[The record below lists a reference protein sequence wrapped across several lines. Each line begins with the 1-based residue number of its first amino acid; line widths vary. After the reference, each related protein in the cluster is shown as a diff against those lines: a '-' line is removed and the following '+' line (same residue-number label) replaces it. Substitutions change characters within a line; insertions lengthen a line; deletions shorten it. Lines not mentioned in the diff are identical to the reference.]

1 MVIFLAIVLS
11 HFIKLDE
18 ARFSVL
24 ELCINFLKC
33 KVITDLK
40 TPLTKDVVNHNC
52 GFLMVGGESAVFSE
66 EKEASLDMSKD
77 VMLPGE
83 MTFRREALTAS
94 TPAAA
99 LR

>member
-1 MVIFLAIVLS
+1 M
-11 HFIKLDE
+11 
-18 ARFSVL
+18 
-24 ELCINFLKC
+24 
-33 KVITDLK
+33 ITDLK

-83 MTFRREALTAS
+83 MTFRRETFTAS

-99 LR
+99 LRWSHEIYYLKSVLLVKEFLFL

>member
-1 MVIFLAIVLS
+1 M
-11 HFIKLDE
+11 
-18 ARFSVL
+18 
-24 ELCINFLKC
+24 
-33 KVITDLK
+33 ITDLK

-99 LR
+99 LRWSDEIYYLKSVLLAKEFLFL

>member
-1 MVIFLAIVLS
+1 MDIFLAIVLS

-18 ARFSVL
+18 TRFSVL

-52 GFLMVGGESAVFSE
+52 GFLMVGSESAVFSE

>member
-1 MVIFLAIVLS
+1 M
-11 HFIKLDE
+11 
-18 ARFSVL
+18 
-24 ELCINFLKC
+24 
-33 KVITDLK
+33 ITDLK
-40 TPLTKDVVNHNC
+40 TPLTKDVVTHNC
-52 GFLMVGGESAVFSE
+52 GFLMVGGESAVFSEE

-99 LR
+99 LRWSHEIDYLKSVLLAKEFLFLKSSLKIRKQS

>member
-1 MVIFLAIVLS
+1 MR
-11 HFIKLDE
+11 E
-18 ARFSVL
+18 TRERF
-24 ELCINFLKC
+24 NFAL
-33 KVITDLK
+33 
-40 TPLTKDVVNHNC
+40 
-52 GFLMVGGESAVFSE
+52 GFSEE

>member
-1 MVIFLAIVLS
+1 M
-11 HFIKLDE
+11 
-18 ARFSVL
+18 
-24 ELCINFLKC
+24 
-33 KVITDLK
+33 ITDLK

-94 TPAAA
+94 TPAPA
-99 LR
+99 LRWSHEIDLKSVLLAKEFLFL

>member
-1 MVIFLAIVLS
+1 M
-11 HFIKLDE
+11 
-18 ARFSVL
+18 
-24 ELCINFLKC
+24 
-33 KVITDLK
+33 ITDLK

-99 LR
+99 LRWRDEIDYLKSA